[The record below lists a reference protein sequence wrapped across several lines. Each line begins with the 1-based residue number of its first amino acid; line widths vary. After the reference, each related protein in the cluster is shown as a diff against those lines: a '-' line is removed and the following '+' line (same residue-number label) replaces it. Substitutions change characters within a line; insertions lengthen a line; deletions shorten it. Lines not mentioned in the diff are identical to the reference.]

1 MALLDVLAL
10 LDATSIYRGAIIRIG
25 NAPATSDG
33 PSRSRPMHCSRAIM
47 RGRQLPALARL
58 CFDVSVE
65 LSVSSEVLTLPPRGR
80 TSGRDLFPKV
90 RKNLA
95 EYYCRAVV
103 FNCWPIWR

>member
-33 PSRSRPMHCSRAIM
+33 M

-58 CFDVSVE
+58 SFDVSVE
-65 LSVSSEVLTLPPRGR
+65 LSVSSEVLTLPPHGR
-80 TSGRDLFPKV
+80 TSWAFGG
-90 RKNLA
+90 
-95 EYYCRAVV
+95 
-103 FNCWPIWR
+103 